1 MFGSSYFGARFFA
14 SLYFAAAGAASGGT
28 ETAVEVYGG
37 STTVDDFVTV
47 GSDME
52 YSRIAGAISGAT
64 QVYGGGTNVD
74 DSADTVF
81 SDSTFEYSRT

>member
-1 MFGSSYFGARFFA
+1 MIVYDEVFGAA
-14 SLYFAAAGAASGGT
+14 YGDVYGTAAVGGT